1 MTSSTSRT
9 AVLTAVARFFD
20 ELDEAIIVVDA
31 TGTIE
36 HVNGAF
42 SRGAGYSADRIT
54 HTPLEAVVAVDQ
66 VLLLRAFL
74 GWHFAPISTL
84 SSTDS
89 STDSTMAPD
98 RTSRSFRITLDVA
111 SDGAWAR
118 MASGRPAVS
127 AVEVAM
133 RWTTL
138 PDPDLAAVVVQPV
151 HTVEQGI
158 GSILERIQPGRPVA
172 AGASGYSSTFERR
185 APTGRS
191 SRPPLSLRER
201 EILQLVLNGNR
212 VSTVAAG
219 LYLSENTVRNH
230 LKRIYRKIGV
240 NSLGELRESIRSSE
254 RAS

>member
-1 MTSSTSRT
+1 MTSSTGRT

-31 TGTIE
+31 TGKIE
-36 HVNGAF
+36 HVNSAF

-54 HTPLEAVVAVDQ
+54 HAPLETVVAADQ
-66 VLLLRAFL
+66 ALLLRAFL

-89 STDSTMAPD
+89 STDSTVAPG

-118 MASGRPAVS
+118 IAPGRPVVS

-138 PDPDLAAVVVQPV
+138 PDPDLAAVVVQPFQ
-151 HTVEQGI
+151 TGEQNHGPV
-158 GSILERIQPGRPVA
+158 LERKQPGRIVA
-172 AGASGYSSTFERR
+172 ASSSGQSGTFERR
-185 APTGRS
+185 APTGRV

-219 LYLSENTVRNH
+219 LFLSENTVRNH
-230 LKRIYRKIGV
+230 LKRVYRKIGV
-240 NSLGELRESIRSSE
+240 SSLGELRESIRSSE
-254 RAS
+254 QAS